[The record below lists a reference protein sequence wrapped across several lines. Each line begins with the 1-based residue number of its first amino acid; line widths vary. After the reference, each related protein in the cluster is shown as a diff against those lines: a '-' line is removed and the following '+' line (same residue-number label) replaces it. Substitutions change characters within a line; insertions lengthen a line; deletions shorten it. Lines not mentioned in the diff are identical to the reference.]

1 MYYNLLLQGDSER
14 WSNDGVMIQ
23 VRIVLKRT
31 VVGDWHFSN
40 TSKTH
45 LQSGQVIFKT
55 ILTQTIT
62 LYELLILLRFKPFT
76 METVLEVGCFFQSG
90 CTNCIYSNWRSK
102 VLKPQ
107 RCSYPTPKPIPTFI
121 PWPRHASFYKFTN
134 FGSGL
139 TRVCVL
145 INYIYLVNN
154 WCICSLNLWTFDL

>member
-1 MYYNLLLQGDSER
+1 
-14 WSNDGVMIQ
+14 MIQ
-23 VRIVLKRT
+23 WWCDHPGEDSSEKNCCWWLTFQQHKQNSFSEWTGHFQNYPHPDNHTIRT
-31 VVGDWHFSN
+31 SHTPG
-40 TSKTH
+40 
-45 LQSGQVIFKT
+45 
-55 ILTQTIT
+55 
-62 LYELLILLRFKPFT
+62 FKPFT
-76 METVLEVGCFFQSG
+76 METVLAVGCFFQSG

-121 PWPRHASFYKFTN
+121 PWPRHASFYKLTN

-154 WCICSLNLWTFDL
+154 WCITKFMNLWLIMVSRMCSILTM